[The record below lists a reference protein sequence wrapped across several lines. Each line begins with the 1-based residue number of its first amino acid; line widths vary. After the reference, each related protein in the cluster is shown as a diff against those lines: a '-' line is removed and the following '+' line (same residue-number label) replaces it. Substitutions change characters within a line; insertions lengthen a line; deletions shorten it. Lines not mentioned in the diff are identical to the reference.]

1 MNEYV
6 LVQNMDI
13 SEKNMETIQIIRNIE
28 LDTLFAKNS
37 LDFLGLTEKQIWR
50 WYFVH
55 KGINE
60 ESVSST
66 TVEVVNMDL
75 WRAPDLRTNRSKS

>member
-28 LDTLFAKNS
+28 LDTLFAKNNFDIYILYS
-37 LDFLGLTEKQIWR
+37 KEPMKKAFHRQ
-50 WYFVH
+50 
-55 KGINE
+55 
-60 ESVSST
+60 
-66 TVEVVNMDL
+66 
-75 WRAPDLRTNRSKS
+75 RSKL

>member
-28 LDTLFAKNS
+28 LDTLFAMNS
-37 LDFLGLTEKQIWR
+37 LDFLGLTEKQI
-50 WYFVH
+50 
-55 KGINE
+55 
-60 ESVSST
+60 
-66 TVEVVNMDL
+66 
-75 WRAPDLRTNRSKS
+75 

>member
-28 LDTLFAKNS
+28 LDTLFVMNS
-37 LDFLGLTEKQIWR
+37 LDFLGLTEKQI
-50 WYFVH
+50 
-55 KGINE
+55 
-60 ESVSST
+60 
-66 TVEVVNMDL
+66 
-75 WRAPDLRTNRSKS
+75 

>member
-28 LDTLFAKNS
+28 LDRWTLLIF
-37 LDFLGLTEKQIWR
+37 
-50 WYFVH
+50 
-55 KGINE
+55 
-60 ESVSST
+60 
-66 TVEVVNMDL
+66 
-75 WRAPDLRTNRSKS
+75 